1 MENILTIDGSQGE
14 GGGQILRTSL
24 ALSAITGR
32 PIRIEKIRAGREVPG
47 LRRQHLTCVRAAA
60 AICGATVSEI
70 DVGASELTFRPGPI
84 RGGDYRFDVGTA
96 GAATLVAQTVLPALL
111 KADAPSSVTITGGTH
126 VPFAPIWEFF
136 AETFLPELRR
146 MGAEIEAELP
156 GYGFNPAAGG
166 EIRLSIKPF
175 DEVKANRDWSM
186 TTLGAYRGGKAVGV
200 VSSIPLAIAKDEAER
215 IAHRLWEIDLAQEVR
230 EVESPGP
237 GNYCYVRL
245 DFERASV
252 VFSGIGTWGRS
263 RKAVANGVVVAVSH
277 FTEAVKAGAA
287 VERHLADQL
296 LVPLAVLLGRRGG
309 SPEELGMAIEKETP
323 HYTTNRNV
331 IRRFLC

>member
-136 AETFLPELRR
+136 AIAYLPQLRA
-146 MGAEIEAELP
+146 MGAEVEAELVRH
-156 GYGFNPAAGG
+156 GFYPAAGG

-175 DEVKANRDWSM
+175 EKARANQSWSF
-186 TTLGAYRGGKAVGV
+186 TNLGDFRGGRAVGI
-200 VSSIPLAIAKDEAER
+200 VSNIPRVIAENEAE
-215 IAHRLWEIDLAQEVR
+215 IVLHKLSDLSLREEVLQAQ
-230 EVESPGP
+230 SPGP
-237 GNYCYVRL
+237 GNCCFAQL
-245 DFERASV
+245 DFAHASV
-252 VFSGIGTWGRS
+252 VVSEVGSYNRS
-263 RKAVANGVVVAVSH
+263 RKAVANGVVSQVRR
-277 FTEAVKAGAA
+277 FLKAGAA
-287 VERHLADQL
+287 VEEHLADQL
-296 LVPLAVLLGRRGG
+296 LVPLAVLLDRHGG
-309 SPEELGMAIEKETP
+309 STEELGMTIEKETL
-323 HYTTNRNV
+323 HYKTNMEV
-331 IRRFLC
+331 IELFVK